1 VTCGFGNNNG
11 SWELGFGI
19 WCEPVTNISSF
30 RDLRVWQQGMDLVEE
45 IYRVSQGFPKYE
57 VYGLAGQMRRAAVS
71 VPANIAEGHIRKH
84 TKVFLNHLS
93 IALGSLAELQTE
105 TEVALRLGYL
115 TADESASVLKQ
126 SASLARQL
134 HSLRNAIPKGE

>member
-1 VTCGFGNNNG
+1 
-11 SWELGFGI
+11 LGFGI

-30 RDLRVWQQGMDLVEE
+30 RDLRVWQQGMDLVEA